1 MVYLV
6 FKKGDKMELAFAAEK
21 LNSEKE
27 NLNSNAIAPQDVN
40 CNLKYISNDDLL
52 YRTENLV

>member
-1 MVYLV
+1 
-6 FKKGDKMELAFAAEK
+6 MELAFAAEK